1 MAQYDVDFPSYVQ
14 DDDAPGVVQCLRYFH
29 KDAKSHPTEFSQLG
43 DPGKNRGANLSNALM
58 IATRYNKY
66 GMMILLFDKDRAEY
80 TLNKIASRDSKTVA
94 GMKVLKKLLA
104 FENDTGE
111 LSAQL
116 KVFLAPPKNGNW
128 YVDPHEL
135 KTVLNKIDQDVTAYT
150 QAKEITTAVQ
160 SISKAAPSRPA
171 HKM

>member
-1 MAQYDVDFPSYVQ
+1 MAQSDADLPSHM
-14 DDDAPGVVQCLRYFH
+14 DDDNAGGVVKCLRYFH
-29 KDAKSHPTEFSQLG
+29 YDAKSHPTEFSRLD
-43 DPGKNRGANLSNALM
+43 DPSKGRGATLSNALM
-58 IATRYNKY
+58 IATRNNKHDL
-66 GMMILLFDKDRAEY
+66 MIVLFDKTRAEY
-80 TLNKIASRDSKTVA
+80 VLNKIAPYGSKTVA
-94 GMKVLKKLLA
+94 GVKALKNLLA

-135 KTVLNKIDQDVTAYT
+135 KTVLNKIDQDISAYT
-150 QAKEITTAVQ
+150 QAKEMTTTIQ
-160 SISKAAPSRPA
+160 SISQAAPSRPA